1 MPTVDPELGEV
12 IGRELAG
19 HGVRLA
25 TGVTVRAIH
34 PDNGGLRVL
43 FCLPERVWYPDLQ
56 VGVGPPT
63 EAGHSDQS
71 GPRRRST
78 SG

>member
-43 FCLPERVWYPDLQ
+43 FCLPERVWYPR
-56 VGVGPPT
+56 P
-63 EAGHSDQS
+63 AGWSWAADR
-71 GPRRRST
+71 GRP
-78 SG
+78 